1 MEHELTKPQREALKE
16 IWRRTPE
23 PGDCARTGDLAAA
36 LGVSPATATA
46 MVKRMMGQG
55 VVAHVPYKGVTLSP
69 AGRRLAAAVV
79 RRHRIV
85 ERFLADVLGYSW
97 AEADRLAPR
106 FEHDLPQEVEDR
118 LFDALGRPGTCPH
131 GFPIPGEG
139 ADGVPQLSQLY
150 DLEPGE
156 RAVVALSS
164 SVSQAMVAFLGEMGL
179 VPGAEVEVVD
189 KQPFGG
195 PLVVRVAGDV
205 SAEGTF
211 GPRERVLGER
221 AGRQVRVR
229 MLARGPQDTNGAA
242 ATTEPSALLGGPT
255 KGEASR

>member
-118 LFDALGRPGTCPH
+118 LFDAL
-131 GFPIPGEG
+131 EG
-139 ADGVPQLSQLY
+139 PPPALMGSRSPVRAPTACRSSPSSMTSNPASVLSWRS
-150 DLEPGE
+150 
-156 RAVVALSS
+156 RA
-164 SVSQAMVAFLGEMGL
+164 Q
-179 VPGAEVEVVD
+179 
-189 KQPFGG
+189 
-195 PLVVRVAGDV
+195 
-205 SAEGTF
+205 
-211 GPRERVLGER
+211 
-221 AGRQVRVR
+221 
-229 MLARGPQDTNGAA
+229 
-242 ATTEPSALLGGPT
+242 
-255 KGEASR
+255 